1 MTSKIKMFAVAA
13 VASAGLAGGS
23 PAMAGN
29 AVDSNVK
36 LKFNFNEF
44 EFRGQ
49 VSSDKGKCVRN
60 RLVRVYRKEDGN
72 DHLIGASKTDSGG
85 KYDVGGF
92 GSVEG
97 GTPHYAVA
105 VEKTTPEFTCIKAKS
120 KNIEPNDFEN

>member
-1 MTSKIKMFAVAA
+1 
-13 VASAGLAGGS
+13 
-23 PAMAGN
+23 MAGSG
-29 AVDSNVK
+29 VDSEVK

-60 RLVRVYRKEDGN
+60 RLVRVYRKENGN
-72 DHLIGASKTDSGG
+72 DQLIGAGTTDSGG

-97 GTPHYAVA
+97 STPHYAVA
-105 VEKTTPEFTCIKAKS
+105 VEKNTSEFTCNKAKS
-120 KNIEPNDFEN
+120 PNIKPNDFKN